1 MGNMGNSESLQ
12 VLPPSSD
19 LLTESSPE
27 RGITTKE
34 MVRHDYPTN
43 DKLQRKLYH
52 GQWENG
58 KRNGKGTLEWR
69 NGAIYEGSWENDAL
83 CGLGSFLLPAGIR
96 YEGEFKDNQFHGNG
110 VLSWLSGG
118 RRYEGS
124 WQDSKHH
131 GFGVLYFAEDDAR
144 VRRFYR
150 GEWRDGKRHG
160 FGIMEW
166 QTGARYE
173 GQWEEGKREGKGK
186 QLFANGDTH
195 VGYWQSAKRHGPGC
209 RLFKNGDK
217 LMGTWKNDKRHGL
230 CEYHY
235 AHGRV
240 KEMLYINGV
249 LQENEPL
256 PQQVPSLKILCI
268 ETIGKNKKLARTAE
282 ELLPDDLADA
292 VCSYRE
298 NHAPSNLSRL
308 LQNMFSS

>member
-1 MGNMGNSESLQ
+1 MGNSESLQ
-12 VLPPSSD
+12 VLSASSD

-69 NGAIYEGSWENDAL
+69 NGAVYEGNWENDAL

-124 WQDSKHH
+124 WKDSKHH

-150 GEWRDGKRHG
+150 GEWEDGKRHG
-160 FGIMEW
+160 YGIMEW

-173 GQWEEGKREGKGK
+173 GQWVEGKREGKGK
-186 QLFANGDTH
+186 QLFANGDVSPIDPFSPRAIFLLLYFFRRTL
-195 VGYWQSAKRHGPGC
+195 VTGSP
-209 RLFKNGDK
+209 L
-217 LMGTWKNDKRHGL
+217 NDMDQAVDYLKMVISL
-230 CEYHY
+230 L
-235 AHGRV
+235 AHG
-240 KEMLYINGV
+240 K
-249 LQENEPL
+249 
-256 PQQVPSLKILCI
+256 
-268 ETIGKNKKLARTAE
+268 TISVMDCVNITTLMDE
-282 ELLPDDLADA
+282 
-292 VCSYRE
+292 
-298 NHAPSNLSRL
+298 
-308 LQNMFSS
+308 